1 MALPDRC
8 AYAKRADPVHDDVRM
23 LLQGPGGRMRHA
35 AVVLSALVFMA
46 GAFSFLHQG
55 LTGELIILGAIGVF
69 LVGVPL
75 LARTERRT

>member
-1 MALPDRC
+1 MDVLH
-8 AYAKRADPVHDDVRM
+8 ADQR
-23 LLQGPGGRMRHA
+23 GTTTTTGGRMRHA

-55 LTGELIILGAIGVF
+55 MSGELIILGAIGVF
-69 LVGVPL
+69 LVAVPL